1 MCGNIMDEKRC
12 CDAKEYFS
20 IIRGMINHEDQLVNQ
35 RLTWMWTLQ
44 ALLFAAVSFNREE
57 NPFFSIVISILGI
70 VSSAS
75 IGYQMRRGDIA
86 IMALRK
92 LSAEHK
98 EKLPKGCRLAPVI
111 GVEEVNRSKKWL
123 LPNYLLPWVFAVAWI
138 LIMIQSIFFFR

>member
-1 MCGNIMDEKRC
+1 MDEERC
-12 CDAKEYFS
+12 DDAKEYCS
-20 IIRGMINHEDQLVNQ
+20 IIRDMINHEDQLVYQ

-57 NPFFSIVISILGI
+57 NPFLIIVISILGI

-92 LSAEHK
+92 LSVEHK
-98 EKLPKGCRLAPVI
+98 KKLPKGCRIAPVI
-111 GVEEVNRSKKWL
+111 GVEEVNGTKKWL
-123 LPNYLLPWVFAVAWI
+123 LPNNLLPWVFSVAWM